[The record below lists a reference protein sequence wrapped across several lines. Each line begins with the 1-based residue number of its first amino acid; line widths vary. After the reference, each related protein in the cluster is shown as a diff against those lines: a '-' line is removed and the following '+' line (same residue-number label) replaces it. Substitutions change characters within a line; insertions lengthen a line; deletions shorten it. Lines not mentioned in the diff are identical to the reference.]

1 MIVVLV
7 LCIAV
12 LCVAVVYATQQRLA
26 AQAVDAK
33 LREAEAKLGEST
45 AFEQQLIDLRIEMR
59 GRDEQLIAEKRA
71 VAERD
76 EELGRLRESRDE
88 NRKAL
93 GDQATEIKRLKDA
106 IEQFKAKQDELAIS
120 TQEAAGANQRIE
132 ATLLDWTRQIA
143 SPQGRGSFGEL
154 ALRNQLISLGLEEG
168 RDFEKQARTEP
179 DGRQRVDFVVRLGG
193 PVVAI
198 DSKLANDPGM
208 AGLSDELAAGD
219 PERLK
224 PFGRKL
230 RDHAKALASRDYWKG
245 LERSPSLVF
254 MYVPIEGA
262 MHALAALDD
271 FDSTKFF
278 NTHRVCVI
286 TPAQLAVSM
295 VLIAELCHAERKEA
309 HIEELLSRGYSM
321 VDAMARF
328 LDNYAKLGSKLG
340 ESVAAFNGG
349 AAMTT
354 AQGLVWQQVV
364 KPLSELAPSHSI
376 ETKIKE
382 LEPPREDVSELADR
396 YHATAEE
403 LQELGTGVDA
413 SGAAAALPAPA
424 EANPV

>member
-1 MIVVLV
+1 MIAVLV
-7 LCIAV
+7 LCIAA
-12 LCVAVVYATQQRLA
+12 LCVAVAYAAQQRLA
-26 AQAVDAK
+26 AQA
-33 LREAEAKLGEST
+33 LEAKLSES
-45 AFEQQLIDLRIEMR
+45 AAHEKELADLRVEMR
-59 GRDEQLIAEKRA
+59 GREEQLVAERRT

-76 EELGRLRESRDE
+76 EELSRLRESQGED
-88 NRKAL
+88 RKAL
-93 GDQATEIKRLKDA
+93 GEHATEIKRLKDA
-106 IEQFKAKQDELAIS
+106 IDQFEKKQSELAIS
-120 TQEAAGANQRIE
+120 TREAAGANRRIE
-132 ATLLDWTRQIA
+132 STLLDWTRQIA

-168 RDFEKQARTEP
+168 RDFEKQARPEAG
-179 DGRQRVDFVVRLGG
+179 GRQRVDFIVRLGG

-208 AGLSDELAAGD
+208 AGLSEELAAGD

-230 RDHAKALASRDYWKG
+230 RDHAKSLSGKDYWKG
-245 LERSPSLVF
+245 LESSPSLVF

-271 FDSTKFF
+271 FDATKFF

-295 VLIAELCHAERKEA
+295 ILIAELCHAERKEA

-321 VDAMARF
+321 VDAMAKF

-354 AQGLVWQQVV
+354 AHGLVWQQVV
-364 KPLSELAPSHSI
+364 KPLSELAPSRSI
-376 ETKIKE
+376 DTKVKE

-396 YHATAEE
+396 YRASAKE
-403 LQELGTGVDA
+403 LLEIEPGIEA
-413 SGAAAALPAPA
+413 AGAAL
-424 EANPV
+424 ETI

>member
-1 MIVVLV
+1 MIVVVV
-7 LCIAV
+7 LCIGALCAAV
-12 LCVAVVYATQQRLA
+12 FYAAQNRLA
-26 AQAVDAK
+26 AKAS
-33 LREAEAKLGEST
+33 EAKLHEVEVQLGE
-45 AFEQQLIDLRIEMR
+45 ADAREKELNNLRIEMR
-59 GRDEQLIAEKRA
+59 GRDVQLIAEKRA
-71 VAERD
+71 IAERD
-76 EELGRLRESRDE
+76 EELGRLRELQSED
-88 NRKAL
+88 RKAL

-106 IEQFKAKQDELAIS
+106 VEQFKRKQDELAVS
-120 TQEAAGANQRIE
+120 TLEAASANQRIE

-168 RDFEKQARTEP
+168 RDFEKQARPEA
-179 DGRQRVDFVVRLGG
+179 DGRQRVDFIVRLGG

-208 AGLSDELAAGD
+208 AGLSEELAAGD

-230 RDHAKALASRDYWKG
+230 RDHAKALAGKDYWKG

-262 MHALAALDD
+262 MHALAALDE
-271 FDSTKFF
+271 FDATKFF

-286 TPAQLAVSM
+286 TPSQLAVSM
-295 VLIAELCHAERKEA
+295 ILIAELCHAERKEA

-321 VDAMARF
+321 VDAMAKF

-354 AQGLVWQQVV
+354 THGLVWQQVV
-364 KPLSELAPSHSI
+364 KPLSELAPSRSI
-376 ETKIKE
+376 DSKVKE
-382 LEPPREDVSELADR
+382 LEPPREDVGDLADR
-396 YHATAEE
+396 YRATADE
-403 LQELGTGVDA
+403 LRELE
-413 SGAAAALPAPA
+413 SGIEADSAAL
-424 EANPV
+424 ETL